1 MSACGEPRGC
11 LHGTE
16 FLLGPQSWWAGT
28 QSGSLSLPCTAA
40 SPPFAVF
47 PARSTRCMQKKKK
60 HRIHLWQAVEVRPE
74 LLEQCLPAAG
84 LAAEGTAAW
93 ELWRVTAM
101 AACLGILAVVL
112 GCDAEPDVC
121 GRALPCA
128 SWFGFCWLWFFVF
141 FFSFNFYFDLF
152 CCCLKWSRSEV
163 G

>member
-1 MSACGEPRGC
+1 MHAE
-11 LHGTE
+11 
-16 FLLGPQSWWAGT
+16 
-28 QSGSLSLPCTAA
+28 
-40 SPPFAVF
+40 
-47 PARSTRCMQKKKK
+47 KKK

-141 FFSFNFYFDLF
+141 FSLLIFILIFS
-152 CCCLKWSRSEV
+152 V
-163 G
+163 AA

>member
-1 MSACGEPRGC
+1 MKPTGRGWGPNTAAANWSC
-11 LHGTE
+11 QLVVSLGAVCTGAE
-16 FLLGPQSWWAGT
+16 LLLGPQSWWAGT

-47 PARSTRCMQKKKK
+47 PARSTRCMQKKKSTESICGK
-60 HRIHLWQAVEVRPE
+60 LWRSD
-74 LLEQCLPAAG
+74 LSC
-84 LAAEGTAAW
+84 W

-141 FFSFNFYFDLF
+141 FFLF
-152 CCCLKWSRSEV
+152 
-163 G
+163 

>member
-1 MSACGEPRGC
+1 MGRHTEWQFVFALHCG
-11 LHGTE
+11 
-16 FLLGPQSWWAGT
+16 
-28 QSGSLSLPCTAA
+28 LPTICCV
-40 SPPFAVF
+40 P
-47 PARSTRCMQKKKK
+47 STLNKMHAEKKK

-152 CCCLKWSRSEV
+152 CCCLKRSRSE
-163 G
+163 GG